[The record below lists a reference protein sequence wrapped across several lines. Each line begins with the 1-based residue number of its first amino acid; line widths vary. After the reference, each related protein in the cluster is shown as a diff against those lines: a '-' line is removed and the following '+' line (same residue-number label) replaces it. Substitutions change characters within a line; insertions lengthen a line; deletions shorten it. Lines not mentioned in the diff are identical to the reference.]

1 VPHVPLRIATRPW
14 RAFRHPAQYV
24 VAAFLGASLIGAALL
39 RLPVATEPGESTSFV
54 TAWFTATSAVCVTG
68 LNVVDPESHWST
80 FGELV
85 ILALIQIGGFGIIA
99 LSSLLVALLARRLGL
114 RQRLIAVAET
124 GAIDMS
130 DVRRLL
136 LQVAKLTAVFEVGAA
151 AILTLR
157 WATTHGEPLGRALY
171 LGVFHSIS
179 SFNNAGFALFVDN
192 LIGFNDDPVILLV
205 IAANIVIGGLGLP
218 VWSQIGR
225 HRRHTHAYSLHAKL
239 TLSTAAFLIVAG
251 WAGFAW
257 FEWTNPATLG
267 ELGWWDSVTNAFFH
281 SVTPRTAG
289 FNSVDVAALREP
301 SRLLTETLMFIGG
314 GSASTAGGIKVTTF
328 AVLGWVMWAEVRGDP
343 DVVVFERRIPQAIQR
358 QAITVALL
366 AIGVVIGATMLLVST
381 SPLPR
386 ADLMFEVIS
395 ALGTVGL
402 SANLTPL
409 LSVTSQLV
417 IIGLMII
424 GRVGPITLF
433 AALVLRQHDRL
444 YRHPEERP
452 IIG

>member
-1 VPHVPLRIATRPW
+1 MPLTGATHIW
-14 RAFRHPAQYV
+14 KAFRHPAQYV
-24 VAAFLGASLIGAALL
+24 VAAFLGASLIGGLLL
-39 RLPVATEPGESTSFV
+39 RLPIASESGQGTSFV

-68 LNVVDPESHWST
+68 LNVVDPESHWSL

-136 LQVAKLTAVFEVGAA
+136 LSVAKLTAVFELSAA
-151 AILTLR
+151 AILAVR
-157 WATTHGEPLGRALY
+157 WATTHGEPIGRAAY
-171 LGVFHSIS
+171 LGLFHSVS
-179 SFNNAGFALFVDN
+179 SFNNAGFALFFDN
-192 LIGFNDDPVILLV
+192 LISYRTDPLILMV
-205 IAANIVIGGLGLP
+205 IASNIVIGGLGLP

-225 HRRHTHAYSLHAKL
+225 HRRRGHDYSLHAKL
-239 TLSTAAFLIVAG
+239 TLTTTAGLIVFGALL
-251 WAGFAW
+251 FAW
-257 FEWTNPATLG
+257 FEWTNPDTLG
-267 ELGWWDSVTNAFFH
+267 QLSWWDSTINSIFH
-281 SVTPRTAG
+281 SITPRTAG
-289 FNSVDVAALREP
+289 FNSVDIAALREP
-301 SRLLTETLMFIGG
+301 SRLLTEVLMFIGG

-328 AVLGWVMWAEVRGDP
+328 AVLGWIMWAEARGDP
-343 DVVVFERRIPQAIQR
+343 DVVVFDRRIPQGVQR
-358 QAITVALL
+358 QALTVALL
-366 AIGVVIGATMLLVST
+366 AIGVVIGATMLLLAT
-381 SPLPR
+381 SPLGR
-386 ADLMFEVIS
+386 SDLMFEVIS
-395 ALGTVGL
+395 ALATVGL

-409 LSVTSQLV
+409 LSVTSQLL
-417 IIGLMII
+417 IIALMII

-433 AALVLRQHDRL
+433 AALVLREHDRL

>member
-1 VPHVPLRIATRPW
+1 MPLGRVHSW
-14 RAFRHPAQYV
+14 RTLRHPAQYV
-24 VAAFLGASLIGAALL
+24 AVAFVGASLFGGLLL
-39 RLPVATEPGESTSFV
+39 RLPMATEPGESTSFV
-54 TAWFTATSAVCVTG
+54 TALFTATSAVCVTG
-68 LNVVDPESHWST
+68 LNVVDPAGHWST

-99 LSSLLVALLARRLGL
+99 MSSLLVAVLARRLGL
-114 RQRLIAVAET
+114 RHRLIAVAET
-124 GAIDMS
+124 GAVDMS

-136 LQVAKLTAVFEVGAA
+136 LNVAKLTLVVETAGALV
-151 AILTLR
+151 LTARFALSHDE
-157 WATTHGEPLGRALY
+157 TVGRAAY

-179 SFNNAGFALFVDN
+179 AFNNAGFALFSDS
-192 LIGFNDDPVILLV
+192 LISYQRDSFILLV
-205 IAANIVIGGLGLP
+205 VAAAIIIGGLGLP

-225 HRRHTHAYSLHAKL
+225 HRWRAHSWSLHAKL
-239 TLSTAAFLIVAG
+239 TVTTTVALILAG
-251 WAGFAW
+251 WALFAW
-257 FEWTNPATLG
+257 FEWTNPETLG
-267 ELGWWDSVTNAFFH
+267 HLSVWDSTINSFFH

-289 FNSVDVAALREP
+289 FNSVDIASLREP
-301 SRLLTETLMFIGG
+301 SRLLTEVLMFIGG

-328 AVLGWVMWAEVRGDP
+328 AVLGWIMWAEARGDP
-343 DVVVFERRIPQAIQR
+343 DVVVFERRIPQGVQR
-358 QAITVALL
+358 QALTVALL
-366 AIGVVIGATMLLVST
+366 AVGVVVGATMLLLAT
-381 SPLPR
+381 SRLGR

-395 ALGTVGL
+395 ALATVGL

-417 IIGLMII
+417 IILLMII

-433 AALVLRQHDRL
+433 AALVLREHDRL